1 MELHLENSIPPINP
15 KHQETKGVSLSFCCR
30 LFGISRQSVYQS
42 KSRSVFREAQLKIV
56 KTLVLQVR
64 REMPRIGTRK
74 LYYIL
79 ENEFKIYG
87 IK

>member
-1 MELHLENSIPPINP
+1 
-15 KHQETKGVSLSFCCR
+15 

-42 KSRSVFREAQLKIV
+42 KLRSVFRETQLKIV

-64 REMPRIGTRK
+64 REMPRIGTQK